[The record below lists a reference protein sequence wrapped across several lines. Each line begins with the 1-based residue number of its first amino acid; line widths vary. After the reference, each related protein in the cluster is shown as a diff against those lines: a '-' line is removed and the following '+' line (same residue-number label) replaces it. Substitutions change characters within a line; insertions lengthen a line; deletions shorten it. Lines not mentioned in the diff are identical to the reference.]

1 MNRKQESS
9 SKKQQQGRP
18 FFGGGWHP
26 GVKNH
31 QKNPVTIDTYDASKR
46 IQKKNTKYQ
55 AESFMCESKSCTL
68 AFPAYRWDGP
78 WPFNYRTTVIFQVA
92 FLRGYFHCR
101 VGTVVSLWKKNMD
114 WYLVLVL
121 PILKPKLGKNTD
133 LYMSYYSSF
142 TNLFTYA
149 PVDTTIEWNH
159 GL

>member
-46 IQKKNTKYQ
+46 IQKKNKISSREFHVWIQILYIGLPSISLGWPVTLQLQNYSHLPSCFFKGLFSLQGGY
-55 AESFMCESKSCTL
+55 SCIFM
-68 AFPAYRWDGP
+68 
-78 WPFNYRTTVIFQVA
+78 
-92 FLRGYFHCR
+92 
-101 VGTVVSLWKKNMD
+101 KKNMD